1 MELNT
6 LSTRISAGFVLA
18 FVIPAAFVIAAL
30 FQLTELEQ
38 SSTQFSTNELAS
50 VKHMQ
55 ALRSNFEDSKL
66 ELKSWMAG
74 GGQQHLQG
82 RREAWQAIDE
92 SLFKI
97 HRLPQSALSQ
107 TQISMLENKLN
118 EARLIQQQIEEIA
131 QSEANFPGLQVFFN
145 QAMPRAQQI
154 IDAVTL
160 TIEWERELAADP
172 SRKQLL
178 KHLADFRGGFTSA
191 LTSVQAFLLSNR
203 ETYFLEFERH
213 RTWHE
218 DAWLNVQ
225 QQQALLS
232 SQQAIQIQK
241 VTRLREEFWQLLP
254 QIFELR
260 RSNGWDQAENTWR
273 ERLGPLTRALKNQLI
288 EIELAQQQLADQ
300 SLTTSQSGLA
310 DLTRLAAIALLG
322 AAFIT
327 ACIAYLINRQVG
339 QSLTQ
344 AIAVADQVANGDFST
359 NVQLQG
365 SKEIKQLSQSLAKM
379 TETLRAIT
387 QHAKEIEKGDY
398 TQDFT
403 PKGEQ
408 DLLGMALNAMTKNLR
423 TTHQLS
429 QHQTWLKAGQADI
442 AERLTGTQSVEQ
454 IYKIACDFCS
464 RYLEAEVGA
473 LYALEGDLYKLKTSY
488 AYKYRSTENTEFEQ
502 GEGLVGQAALEGK
515 LLYFSGLPEEHVLMS
530 VDSGLGQSAARQ
542 VVAVPIKDKRQN
554 EAVLAVLVIASVKT
568 FSDICLELLEL
579 SADSIAQALASALSR
594 DRLQELLDESQQQAE
609 ELESQQQDLK
619 AANEEMEQQTQEL
632 KRSEEELREQKSRLT
647 QTNTQLT
654 ERTDTLQ
661 KQKIEIENARIELQH
676 RAEQLAVSS
685 KYKSEFLANM
695 SHELRTPLNSL
706 LLLSQSLARNAEGNL
721 TDDQL
726 EDIEVIYNGGQSLLT
741 LINEIL
747 DLSKVEAGKLKLTSD
762 RVNLHGFAA
771 RLKKQFEPIAKEKG
785 LEFKVSI
792 SPMAPQDIETD
803 ELRLEQVLRNL
814 LSNAF
819 KFTEQGN
826 VELCIEPADGSAQF
840 NNPTLT
846 PQSCLSFVVKDTG
859 IGIAQDKQQAIF
871 EAFQQADGSTS
882 RAFGGTGLGLTISRE
897 FSHLLGGEIQ
907 LVSELDKGSAFSLYI
922 PRYKQPEN
930 EQQEAPQSQPD
941 LYTNQAVRHNDFVK
955 VHDDALLAQP
965 QPASVTRANAIVTT
979 DTAPDSVTEQE
990 NKSVLIVEDD
1000 SQFAS
1005 ILSDIAYKHQ
1015 FAPVVCSRAEQ
1026 ALNMIQQAQPSAVI
1040 LDIGLPDMDGM
1051 ALLDTLKSEPKTRE
1065 IPVHI
1070 VSGKSKDP
1078 KALQKG
1084 AIDFLTKPVSLEQM
1098 EQVFSKFEVLL
1109 QKHIKHLLLVEDDM
1123 HACKVIKQVLQQKG
1137 LELHVANNGGTAMQ
1151 LLKQHPIDCCIV
1163 DLNLPDISGFELLER
1178 MDAEAGLSLPP
1189 IIVYTAQELS
1199 RDEYHHLL
1207 RFTDKIVLKTD
1218 HAPVRLQDEVELF
1231 LHSVEQQ
1238 LPPSVVAS
1246 KHEDIS
1252 SQPVDLSGFHI
1263 LLVDDDLRNTYA
1275 LSKLLKEQGLA
1286 VTMADNGQLALE
1298 KLQQNE
1304 QFDLVLM
1311 DIMMPVMDGFEAMK
1325 HIRADIS
1332 QNLPIIALT
1341 AKAMSEDKQK
1351 CLEAGASDY
1360 LAKPVDINVLI
1371 SMMKIWLYDTQNASD
1386 RLH

>member
-18 FVIPAAFVIAAL
+18 FLIPAAIVITAL
-30 FQLTELEQ
+30 FQLAELEQ

-82 RREAWQAIDE
+82 RREAWQGIDE

-97 HRLPQSALSQ
+97 KRLTQSALSQ
-107 TQISMLENKLN
+107 TQLSMFENKLN

-145 QAMPRAQQI
+145 QAMPRAKQI
-154 IDAVTL
+154 INAVTL
-160 TIEWERELAADP
+160 TIEWENELAADP
-172 SRKQLL
+172 SRKELL
-178 KHLADFRGGFTSA
+178 KNLADFRGGFTSA
-191 LTSVQAFLLSNR
+191 LASVQAFLLSNQ

-213 RTWHE
+213 RSWHE
-218 DAWLNVQ
+218 DAWLNIQ

-232 SQQAIQIQK
+232 AQQAIQIQK
-241 VTRLREEFWQLLP
+241 VTRLRQEFWQLLP

-260 RSNGWDQAENTWR
+260 RSNGWNKAENTWR
-273 ERLGPLTRALKNQLI
+273 ELLGPLTRALKNQLI

-300 SLTTSQSGLA
+300 SLTTSQSSLA
-310 DLTRLAAIALLG
+310 DLTRLASLAILVAALLTG
-322 AAFIT
+322 
-327 ACIAYLINRQVG
+327 CIAYLINRQVG
-339 QSLTQ
+339 QSLSQ
-344 AIAVADQVANGDFST
+344 AISVTDKVADGDFSA
-359 NVQLQG
+359 NVRLQG

-423 TTHQLS
+423 NTHQLS

-454 IYKIACDFCS
+454 IYKISCDFCS
-464 RYLEAEVGA
+464 SYLEAEVGA
-473 LYALEGDLYKLKTSY
+473 LYALEGDLYKLKASY
-488 AYKYRSTENTEFEQ
+488 AYKYRSSENTEFKQ

-515 LLYFSGLPEEHVLMS
+515 LLYFSGLSEEHVSMS
-530 VDSGLGQSAARQ
+530 VNSGLGQSVARH

-568 FSDICLELLEL
+568 FPDISLELLEL

-594 DRLQELLDESQQQAE
+594 GRLQELLDESQQQAE

-619 AANEEMEQQTQEL
+619 AANEELEQQTQEL
-632 KRSEEELREQKSRLT
+632 KRSEEELREQRSQLT

-661 KQKIEIENARIELQH
+661 KQKVEIENARIELQH

-706 LLLSQSLARNAEGNL
+706 LLLSQSLARNADGNL
-721 TDDQL
+721 TEDQL

-747 DLSKVEAGKLKLTSD
+747 DLSKVEAGKLKLISD
-762 RVNLHGFAA
+762 RVNLHGFVA
-771 RLKKQFEPIAKEKG
+771 RLKKQFDPIAKEKN
-785 LEFKVSI
+785 LEFKITI
-792 SPMAPQDIETD
+792 SPLAPQDIETD

-819 KFTEQGN
+819 KFTEQGY
-826 VELCIEPADGSAQF
+826 VELCIEPVDGSVKF
-840 NNPTLT
+840 NNPALNAE
-846 PQSCLSFVVKDTG
+846 SCLSFVVKDTG

-882 RAFGGTGLGLTISRE
+882 RAFGGTGLGLTISRK

-907 LVSELDKGSAFSLYI
+907 LTSELDKGSAFALHI
-922 PRYKQPEN
+922 PRDKQPEN
-930 EQQEAPQSQPD
+930 EQQDEPQPQPD
-941 LYTNQAVRHNDFVK
+941 VPTTNQAIQQSDFVK
-955 VHDDALLAQP
+955 VHDDALLAER
-965 QPASVTRANAIVTT
+965 QPADTTLSSAMVTT
-979 DTAPDSVTEQE
+979 DASSDLATEQ
-990 NKSVLIVEDD
+990 NSTVLIVEDD

-1005 ILSDIAYKHQ
+1005 ILSDIARKHQ
-1015 FAPVVCSRAEQ
+1015 FDPLVCSRAEQ

-1051 ALLDTLKSEPKTRE
+1051 TLLDTLKSEPKTRQ

-1070 VSGKSKDP
+1070 VSGKNKDP

-1098 EQVFSKFEVLL
+1098 EQVFAKFEVLL
-1109 QKHIKHLLLVEDDM
+1109 QKHIKHLLLVEDDT

-1137 LELHVANNGGTAMQ
+1137 LVLHIANDGAAAMG
-1151 LLKQHPIDCCIV
+1151 LLKQHQIDCCIV

-1178 MDAEAGLSLPP
+1178 MDAEASLALPP

-1199 RDEYHHLL
+1199 RDEYHQLL

-1231 LHSVEQQ
+1231 LHSVEQR

-1246 KHEDIS
+1246 KRDDMS
-1252 SQPVDLSGFHI
+1252 SQPVDLSGFHV

-1304 QFDLVLM
+1304 LFDLVLM

-1371 SMMKIWLYDTQNASD
+1371 SMMKIWLYETQNASD

>member
-1 MELNT
+1 MALNT
-6 LSTRISAGFVLA
+6 LSTRISMGFVLA
-18 FVIPAAFVIAAL
+18 FLIPAAIVIAAL
-30 FQLTELEQ
+30 FQLAELERR
-38 SSTQFSTNELAS
+38 STQFSSNELAS

-74 GGQQHLQG
+74 GGQQHLQR
-82 RREAWQAIDE
+82 RREAWQGIDE

-97 HRLPQSALSQ
+97 KRLALSALSQ
-107 TQISMLENKLN
+107 TQISRLENKLN

-131 QSEANFPGLQVFFN
+131 QSESNFPGLQVFFN
-145 QAMPRAQQI
+145 QATPRAQQI
-154 IDAVTL
+154 INAITL
-160 TIEWERELAADP
+160 TIEWENELAVEP

-178 KHLADFRGGFTSA
+178 KNLADFRGSFTSA
-191 LTSVQAFLLSNR
+191 LMAAQAFLLSNQ
-203 ETYFLEFERH
+203 EVYFLEFERH
-213 RTWHE
+213 RSWHE

-232 SQQAIQIQK
+232 QQQNIQIQK
-241 VTRLREEFWQLLP
+241 VARLRQEFWQLLP

-260 RSNGWDQAENTWR
+260 RSNAWDQAENSWR
-273 ERLGPLTRALKNQLI
+273 EQLGPLTRALKNQLV
-288 EIELAQQQLADQ
+288 EIELAQQALADQ
-300 SLTTSQSGLA
+300 SLAAGQDGLA
-310 DLTRLAAIALLG
+310 DLTGVASIALFLAAL
-322 AAFIT
+322 IT
-327 ACIAYLINRQVG
+327 VCIAYLLNRQIG
-339 QSLTQ
+339 RSLSQS
-344 AIAVADQVANGDFST
+344 IAVADRVAGGDFSA
-359 NVQLQG
+359 NVQLLG
-365 SKEIKQLSQSLAKM
+365 ITEIRQLSRSLAKM
-379 TETLRAIT
+379 TQTLRDIT
-387 QHAKEIEKGDY
+387 QHAKKIEKGDY
-398 TQDFT
+398 AQDFT

-408 DLLGMALNAMTKNLR
+408 DLLGIALNAMTKNLR
-423 TTHQLS
+423 KAHQLS
-429 QHQTWLKAGQADI
+429 QEQTWLKAGQADI
-442 AERLTGTQSVEQ
+442 AERLTGTRTAGQ
-454 IYKIACDFCS
+454 IYQIACDFCS
-464 RYLEAEVGA
+464 SYLGAEVGA
-473 LYALEGDLYKLKTSY
+473 LYALEGEQYQLQASY
-488 AYKYRSTENTEFEQ
+488 AYKCRNTQSTQFKL
-502 GEGLVGQAALEGK
+502 GEGLIGQAALEGK
-515 LLYFSGLPEEHVLMS
+515 LLYFSGLPEEHVSMS
-530 VDSGLGQSAARQ
+530 VDSGLGHSFARHI
-542 VVAVPIKDKRQN
+542 VAVPVKDKQQGG
-554 EAVLAVLVIASVKT
+554 AVLAVLVIASVNS
-568 FSDICLELLEL
+568 FSGVGIELLEL
-579 SADSIAQALASALSR
+579 CADSIAQALASALSR
-594 DRLQELLDESQQQAE
+594 ERLQELLEESQQQAE

-619 AANEEMEQQTQEL
+619 AANEELEQQTQEL
-632 KRSEEELREQKSRLT
+632 KRSEEELREQRSQLT
-647 QTNTQLT
+647 QANTELT

-706 LLLSQSLARNAEGNL
+706 LLLSQSLARNSEGNL
-721 TDDQL
+721 TEDQL

-747 DLSKVEAGKLKLTSD
+747 DLSKVEAGKLKLISD
-762 RVNLHGFAA
+762 RVDLHSFVA
-771 RLKKQFEPIAKEKG
+771 RLKRQFDPVAKEKN
-785 LEFKVSI
+785 LEFKITI
-792 SPMAPQDIETD
+792 SALAPKDIETD

-819 KFTEQGN
+819 KFTEQGY
-826 VELCIEPADGSAQF
+826 VELCIEPVAGDVQF
-840 NNPTLT
+840 SSSTLT
-846 PQSCLSFVVKDTG
+846 PDNSLSFVVRDTG
-859 IGIAQDKQQAIF
+859 IGIEQDMQKAIF

-897 FSHLLGGEIQ
+897 FSLLMGGELQ
-907 LVSELDKGSAFSLYI
+907 LVSEVNKGSTFSLYI
-922 PRYKQPEN
+922 PRRKQADN
-930 EQQEAPQSQPD
+930 EKQDEPPSLHDVQPK
-941 LYTNQAVRHNDFVK
+941 QALPKSDFVK
-955 VHDDALLAQP
+955 VHGDALLAEP
-965 QPASVTRANAIVTT
+965 QADKEAGNNAIVTT
-979 DTAPDSVTEQE
+979 DPPE
-990 NKSVLIVEDD
+990 NSAEGRSSTILIVEDD

-1005 ILSDIAYKHQ
+1005 ILSDIARKHQ
-1015 FAPVVCSRAEQ
+1015 FDPVVCSQAKQ
-1026 ALNMIQQAQPSAVI
+1026 ALNMVQQAHPSAVI

-1051 ALLDTLKSEPKTRE
+1051 MLLDTLKSQPKTRQ

-1070 VSGKSKDP
+1070 VSGKNKDP

-1098 EQVFSKFEVLL
+1098 EQVFAKFEVLL
-1109 QKHIKHLLLVEDDM
+1109 QKHIKHLLLVEDDND
-1123 HACKVIKQVLQQKG
+1123 ACKVIKQVLQQKG
-1137 LELHVANNGGTAMQ
+1137 LELHVANDGGTAMQ
-1151 LLKQHPIDCCIV
+1151 VLKQHQIDCCIV

-1178 MDAEAGLSLPP
+1178 MDTEPGLTLPP
-1189 IIVYTAQELS
+1189 IIVYTAQDLS
-1199 RDEYHHLL
+1199 RDEYHQLL

-1238 LPPSVVAS
+1238 LPPSVMAAKQS
-1246 KHEDIS
+1246 DII
-1252 SQPVDLSGFHI
+1252 SQPIDLSGFHV

-1298 KLQQNE
+1298 KLQQSE

-1311 DIMMPVMDGFEAMK
+1311 DIMMPVMDGFEAMR

-1332 QNLPIIALT
+1332 QSLPIIALT

-1371 SMMKIWLYDTQNASD
+1371 SMMKIWLYETQNATD

>member
-18 FVIPAAFVIAAL
+18 FLIPAAIVIAAL
-30 FQLTELEQ
+30 FQLAELEQ
-38 SSTQFSTNELAS
+38 SSTQFSTKELAS

-82 RREAWQAIDE
+82 RREAWQNIDE

-97 HRLPQSALSQ
+97 KRLSLSALSRDQ
-107 TQISMLENKLN
+107 VVRLEAKLA
-118 EARLIQQQIEEIA
+118 EARLVQQQIEAVA
-131 QSEANFPGLQVFFN
+131 QTEENFPGLQILFN
-145 QAMPRAQQI
+145 QAMPRAERIQN
-154 IDAVTL
+154 AVTL
-160 TIEWERELAADP
+160 LIEREEELSAGEQ
-172 SRKQLL
+172 RKQLL
-178 KHLADFRGGFTSA
+178 KYLADFRASFASA
-191 LTSVQAFLLSNR
+191 MSAAKAFLLSNQ
-203 ETYFLEFERH
+203 ESYFRDFEEH
-213 RTWHE
+213 HSWHE

-225 QQQALLS
+225 QQQGLLDE
-232 SQQAIQIQK
+232 QQMMQFQK
-241 VTRLREEFWQLLP
+241 ITRLRVEYWGLVRDMFEF
-254 QIFELR
+254 R
-260 RSNGWDQAENTWR
+260 RSANWDQAESIWQ
-273 ERLGPLTRALKNQLI
+273 EQLGPLTRALKNQLI
-288 EIELAQQQLADQ
+288 EIEIAQQRLADNSLMSNQQ
-300 SLTTSQSGLA
+300 SLAELSLFS
-310 DLTRLAAIALLG
+310 AIALLL
-322 AAFIT
+322 AAMIT
-327 ACIAYLINRQVG
+327 TLIAYLINRQIG
-339 QSLTQ
+339 QSLSQ
-344 AIAVADQVANGDFST
+344 SIEVAEQVADGDFST

-365 SKEIKQLSQSLAKM
+365 SIEIVRLSQSLSRM

-387 QHAKEIEKGDY
+387 HHVKLIENGDY
-398 TQDFT
+398 QADFK
-403 PKGEQ
+403 PKGERDQ
-408 DLLGMALNAMTKNLR
+408 LGQALNSMTRKLR
-423 TTHQLS
+423 QSKLEVES
-429 QHQTWLKAGQADI
+429 QSWLKAGLSELSDLLAGARTV
-442 AERLTGTQSVEQ
+442 AEIYQVSV
-454 IYKIACDFCS
+454 DFCTKHIQ
-464 RYLEAEVGA
+464 AEVGA
-473 LYALEGDLYKLKTSY
+473 LYAHQGDRFALVSSY
-488 AYKYRSTENTEFEQ
+488 AYKHRNSASAEFCA
-502 GEGLVGQAALEGK
+502 GEGLAGQAVLEGK
-515 LLYFSGLPEEHVLMS
+515 LMCFSDLPAEHIPLEVE
-530 VDSGLGQSAARQ
+530 SGLGHSGAKYI
-542 VVAVPIKDKRQN
+542 VAVPLVDRLQS
-554 EAVLAVLVIASVKT
+554 ESVLAVLLLGNTKPFRAI
-568 FSDICLELLEL
+568 DIEWLEQ
-579 SADSIAQALASALSR
+579 SADKLAQAIASALSR
-594 DRLQELLDESQQQAE
+594 GRLQELLDESQQQAE

-619 AANEEMEQQTQEL
+619 AANEELEQQTQEL
-632 KRSEEELREQKSRLT
+632 KRSEEELREQRSQLT

-661 KQKIEIENARIELQH
+661 KQKVEIENARIELQH

-706 LLLSQSLARNAEGNL
+706 LLLSQSLARNADGNL
-721 TDDQL
+721 TEDQL

-747 DLSKVEAGKLKLTSD
+747 DLSKVEAGKLKLISD
-762 RVNLHGFAA
+762 RVNLHGFVA
-771 RLKKQFEPIAKEKG
+771 RLKKQFDPIAKEKN
-785 LEFKVSI
+785 LEFKITI
-792 SPMAPQDIETD
+792 SPLAPQDIETD

-819 KFTEQGN
+819 KFTEQGY
-826 VELCIEPADGSAQF
+826 VELCIEPVDGSVKF
-840 NNPTLT
+840 NNPALSAE
-846 PQSCLSFVVKDTG
+846 SCLSFVVKDTG

-907 LVSELDKGSAFSLYI
+907 LTSEVDKGSAFALYI
-922 PRYKQPEN
+922 PRHKQPEN
-930 EQQEAPQSQPD
+930 EQQDEPQPQPEVH
-941 LYTNQAVRHNDFVK
+941 TNQAIQQSDFVK
-955 VHDDALLAQP
+955 VHDDALLAER
-965 QPASVTRANAIVTT
+965 QPADTTLSNTMVTT
-979 DTAPDSVTEQE
+979 DAASDLATEQ
-990 NKSVLIVEDD
+990 NSTVLIVEDD

-1005 ILSDIAYKHQ
+1005 ILSDIARKHQ
-1015 FAPVVCSRAEQ
+1015 FDPLVCSRAEQ

-1051 ALLDTLKSEPKTRE
+1051 TLLDTLKSEPKTRQ

-1070 VSGKSKDP
+1070 VSGKNKDP

-1098 EQVFSKFEVLL
+1098 EQVFAKFEVLL
-1109 QKHIKHLLLVEDDM
+1109 QKHIKHLLLVEDDT

-1137 LELHVANNGGTAMQ
+1137 LVLHIANDGAAAME
-1151 LLKQHPIDCCIV
+1151 LLKQHQIDCCIV

-1178 MDAEAGLSLPP
+1178 MDAEASLALPP

-1199 RDEYHHLL
+1199 RDEYHQLL

-1231 LHSVEQQ
+1231 LHSVEQR

-1246 KHEDIS
+1246 KREDMS
-1252 SQPVDLSGFHI
+1252 SQPVDLSGFHV

-1371 SMMKIWLYDTQNASD
+1371 SMMKIWLYETQNASD